1 MGKVILYIATSLDG
15 YIARADGAI
24 DWLNKYEGGGED
36 YGYAEFIKNVG
47 SVIVG
52 GKTYR
57 QVLGFDDGWSM
68 PDVETVVITR
78 QELDAPPG
86 APVRAYSGDM
96 KALVD
101 ELKGRSD
108 KDIWLM
114 GGGEI
119 IALFVR
125 DRLIDEYMVFVVPV
139 LLGEGIPLFPP
150 GAHEDMTLK
159 VIDVHRYNDGMV
171 KLHYECCA

>member
-68 PDVETVVITR
+68 PRVETVVITR
-78 QELDAPPG
+78 QELDAHPARP
-86 APVRAYSGDM
+86 SG
-96 KALVD
+96 
-101 ELKGRSD
+101 
-108 KDIWLM
+108 
-114 GGGEI
+114 
-119 IALFVR
+119 
-125 DRLIDEYMVFVVPV
+125 LIP
-139 LLGEGIPLFPP
+139 
-150 GAHEDMTLK
+150 AT
-159 VIDVHRYNDGMV
+159 
-171 KLHYECCA
+171 